1 MTSNYASLRLGTSLI
16 EFAIV
21 LPVLIFLADR
31 PDRSRPVRVTISIV
45 AANAARAGVQY
56 GAQSSARRRTRTGI
70 KNAAIADG
78 LNLSNWTA
86 SDGAS
91 RRIPLLGERGDAAG
105 LHAGT
110 GSGPPTNTTY
120 YVQVQV
126 TGTFNSMMNYPGIP
140 TNVPVSGSAIMRVIS
155 Q

>member
-1 MTSNYASLRLGTSLI
+1 MKLRFLRSDKGTSLI

-21 LPVLIFLADR
+21 LPVLMFLLVGLIEFGRFGYD
-31 PDRSRPVRVTISIV
+31 SIL

-56 GAQSSARRRTRTGI
+56 GAQDTSTAIDSQGI
-70 KNAAIADG
+70 INAATADG
-78 LNLSNWTA
+78 QHLSSWTVTPNHLCSVSGGTPQA
-86 SDGAS
+86 CSVA
-91 RRIPLLGERGDAAG
+91 
-105 LHAGT
+105 T

-126 TGTFNSMMNYPGIP
+126 TGTFHPMLNYPGIP
-140 TNVPVSGSAIMRVIS
+140 ANVPVSGSAIMRVVS